1 MIKKVLCSLSL
12 LGVFGLNANAQSKAP
27 CGTDEEYQRQL
38 AAHPEIA
45 ERNDAL
51 NFEIATKLSK
61 MSEKDLSPFAK
72 TTDDGSVVYDVPM
85 VFHFVHDYGS
95 EYLPDS
101 DVEKCVSDLNK
112 IFNKRNADTINVIS
126 PYKGFIHNSS
136 TRYIGNARIT
146 WHLAT
151 KDPKG
156 NPTNGI
162 TRRRS
167 YLARTASDLAKY
179 DQWPPNNYMNIWVIG
194 TFGGA
199 IESNVLAYS
208 IFPANAD
215 VTPYYDG
222 VITKA
227 GSLNFDNT
235 IAHELGHS
243 LNMIHVWGNIAV
255 DVGGCGGDDLVDD
268 TPPTKGHLSAGCAPT
283 VLALY
288 DTSCLTYTKPVGKL
302 RLDSTII
309 GSGSTAKILI
319 SADTSTSKGI
329 TFKNRTAST
338 INSFSFYPAAAV
350 GSTYK
355 IGLTRNNILID
366 SVTVVSTVIDS
377 VQVVS
382 HKFKLPPSDT
392 ATNFKLFFLQNPGAL
407 RDTLTPALA
416 GFPRGFN
423 GTVLLKSVESD
434 NYYNFFYDWKITYGY
449 YKIYTPDSLVDYP
462 DTTNTQNVMDYSHC
476 SFMFTNGQV
485 ERMRAALTSPI
496 ANRSS
501 LITPENLANTGALAT
516 PPALKP
522 KAEYSVDKGVGSSGI
537 FAAEPSYFLCADNAA
552 ALYSFKFTDRS
563 WQAAATSKN
572 WILTNGA
579 TSTTPVGGVITTKF
593 ATPGWASVKLVA
605 GNSVGVDTFETMP
618 SVYVA
623 DPNAINPIGY
633 WQDFA
638 NETENAKW
646 PIFNYY
652 NNRYKW
658 EIADRGVYDGKSI
671 RYRSYD
677 DRSFPETTLG
687 DPAGDFDDFFTPAFD
702 LSVLGAV
709 NGNLNFMYSGAYATT
724 NPALM
729 KDVLEIAYSTNCGAT
744 WTNLKTMKDA
754 ELQTVGTVAIGEFK
768 PSWDEWRPISIDLKS
783 GSSTIRNNR
792 VFFRFRYKP
801 SSRPVGTAAYAS
813 GNNFYIDRI
822 NISDNP
828 LSVNEMILGDKK
840 AALAPN
846 PATTNTFVLF
856 QKPNAHV
863 KIEVMDMT
871 GKLVYS
877 IDTKVDQSNARVEIP
892 AAQLGAKGVY
902 LVRISGD
909 DNLNQTEKLIVY

>member
-1 MIKKVLCSLSL
+1 MMKKLLYSLSL
-12 LGVFGLNANAQSKAP
+12 LGFFGLSAHAQSTTP
-27 CGTDEEYQRQL
+27 CGTDEVYKRL
-38 AAHPEIA
+38 VATHPEIA
-45 ERNDAL
+45 DRDAAL
-51 NFEIATKLSK
+51 SKEITEKLSK
-61 MSEKDLSPFAK
+61 MSLKDLSPFAK
-72 TTDDGSVVYDVPM
+72 TTDDGTTIYDVPL
-85 VFHFVHDYGS
+85 VFHIIHDYGE
-95 EYLPDS
+95 EYVSDA
-101 DVEKCVSDLNK
+101 DVELCVARVNSYYAK
-112 IFNKRNADTINVIS
+112 QNADTIDVIN
-126 PYKGFIHNSS
+126 PFKGFIHNSK
-136 TRYIGNARIT
+136 TRYIGKANIK

-151 KDPKG
+151 KDPFG
-156 NPTNGI
+156 NPTRGI
-162 TRRRS
+162 TRRRDYGS
-167 YLARTASDLAKY
+167 LAANDLAKY
-179 DQWPPNNYMNIWVIG
+179 DQWPPNNYMNVWVIRAFKPSSDG
-194 TFGGA
+194 FKPA
-199 IESNVLAYS
+199 AYAYKPS
-208 IFPANAD
+208 SGD
-215 VTPYYDG
+215 VIPYYDG
-222 VITKA
+222 VI
-227 GSLNFDNT
+227 SLSSYLLAYNSVA
-235 IAHELGHS
+235 IAHEFGHE
-243 LNMIHVWGNIAV
+243 LNLDHPWGGTNSPGVA
-255 DVGGCGGDDLVDD
+255 CGDDEVDD
-268 TPPTKGHLSAGCAPT
+268 TPPTKGHENCLTA
-283 VLALY
+283 ALY
-288 DTSCLTYTKPVGKL
+288 DTACLFKRNALAAKP
-302 RLDSTII
+302 RLDSIKII
-309 GSGSTAKILI
+309 S
-319 SADTSTSKGI
+319 DTSTNKGI
-329 TFKNRTAST
+329 VFKNRTATT
-338 INSFSFYPAAAV
+338 IESVTFFPTAAI
-350 GSTYK
+350 GSTYI
-355 IGLTRNNILID
+355 IGLKRNDIVID
-366 SVTVVSTVIDS
+366 TAVVMTTVINAAQI
-377 VQVVS
+377 VTR
-382 HKFKLPPSDT
+382 KFKLPPADT
-392 ATNFKLFFLQNPGAL
+392 ATNFTLCFLQNPGAA
-407 RDTLTPALA
+407 RDTLTASTSIY
-416 GFPRGFN
+416 PRGFN
-423 GTVLLKSVESD
+423 GTILLKEVGSSD
-434 NYYNFFYDWKITYGY
+434 NFYNFFYDWKFTYGF
-449 YKIYTPDSLVDYP
+449 YKIYANDSLVDYP
-462 DTTNTQNVMDYSHC
+462 DTTNTQNIMDYSYC
-476 SFMFTNGQV
+476 SKMFTTGQV
-485 ERMRAALTSPI
+485 ERMRVALTSSV
-496 ANRSS
+496 ASRSS
-501 LITPENLANTGALAT
+501 LISPENLANTGALAT

-522 KAEYSVDKGVGSSGI
+522 KAEYSVDKGASPSGI
-537 FAAEPSYFLCADNAA
+537 LAAEPSYFLCADNAA
-552 ALYSFKFTDRS
+552 SLYSFKFTDRS
-563 WQAAATSKN
+563 WQAAATSKD

-605 GNSVGVDTFETMP
+605 GNAVGVDTFETMP

-652 NNRYKW
+652 NNRFKW

-709 NGNLNFMYSGAYATT
+709 NGNLNFMYSGAYGTT
-724 NPALM
+724 NPTLM

-754 ELQTVGTVAIGEFK
+754 ELQTVGTVAVGEFQ
-768 PSWDEWRPISIDLKS
+768 PSWDEWKPISIDLKS

-801 SSRPVGTAAYAS
+801 SSRPVGSFAYAS

-877 IDTKVDQSNARVEIP
+877 INTKVDQNNARVEIP

-902 LVRISGD
+902 MVRISGD